1 MGTALAA
8 SPLVEEHDPVRGGV
22 EELPLERLG
31 SAAWAAVHEEDRL
44 AVGVELADTGRVV
57 RSASTVTAG
66 TKLTTKLLDGEVDS
80 VVSSNPKIDES
91 R

>member
-31 SAAWAAVHEEDRL
+31 SAAWAAVHEKDRL
-44 AVGVELADTGRVV
+44 AVGVARLLVVELVEVGDLQVPLLVGLEGRIELAHEPG
-57 RSASTVTAG
+57 
-66 TKLTTKLLDGEVDS
+66 L
-80 VVSSNPKIDES
+80 
-91 R
+91 